1 MMKGTT
7 MKRLAAA
14 LLSLPLLL
22 ALAAPVAAVDE
33 PSPEPALYGE
43 TPACPPAEMVDGVY
57 VIPENAPEGC
67 MYIQT
72 VEPVPVE
79 CDPAL
84 GCEMTGE
91 PMPIAEPLPCDQ
103 AIVDAAGSE
112 SSLIAPAPCLL
123 PDGTLYELA
132 GRGGEEPIDY
142 EELYADLLAEWKAG
156 LPACPEGTD
165 PNAVDMTD
173 PSFAS
178 CLLADG
184 TVVGP
189 MPLFAAAP
197 PTLDDGAIAESGA
210 ATTEGMP
217 LVAVL
222 VGAVALALGGLLLIR
237 RRAA

>member
-1 MMKGTT
+1 
-7 MKRLAAA
+7 MKRLAAS

-43 TPACPPAEMVDGVY
+43 TPACPPAEIVDGVY

-67 MYIQT
+67 MYIQGGGEPS
-72 VEPVPVE
+72 VMPVPIE
-79 CDPAL
+79 CDAAL
-84 GCEMTGE
+84 GCETVIA
-91 PMPIAEPLPCDQ
+91 PMPISEPLPCDQ

-112 SSLIAPAPCLL
+112 SPLIAPAPCLL

-132 GRGGEEPIDY
+132 ARGGEEPIDY

-173 PSFAS
+173 PSFTS

-197 PTLDDGAIAESGA
+197 PMLDDGAIAESGA
-210 ATTEGMP
+210 ASETGIP

-222 VGAVALALGGLLLIR
+222 IGAGALALGGLLLIR
-237 RRAA
+237 RRAV